1 MLGGTI
7 GQTQGRRQGLT
18 ACNTLIQR
26 PRNASSEYGVYQICI
41 GRLCERYVGN
51 LQHDV
56 HVQPWE
62 YLTQTVFCHNDGCG

>member
-18 ACNTLIQR
+18 ASNTLIQS

-41 GRLCERYVGN
+41 EGLSERYVGN

-56 HVQPWE
+56 QPWE
-62 YLTQTVFCHNDGCG
+62 YLTQTVCCHNDGCG

>member
-18 ACNTLIQR
+18 ASNTLIQS
-26 PRNASSEYGVYQICI
+26 PWSACSEYGVYQICI
-41 GRLCERYVGN
+41 ERLSERYVGN

-56 HVQPWE
+56 
-62 YLTQTVFCHNDGCG
+62 QTVGIFDTDCMLP

>member
-18 ACNTLIQR
+18 ASNTLVQG

-41 GRLCERYVGN
+41 IERQCERYVEN
-51 LQHDV
+51 LQHDI
-56 HVQPWE
+56 QPWE
-62 YLTQTVFCHNDGCG
+62 YLTQSVCVCVYVLL